1 MLMILCTNT
10 QLNSGGSRYVTL
22 IGYIYP
28 DSKPSVLVIIGYSY
42 PDSKPSVLVIIGYIY
57 PDSKPSVL
65 VITPYWCVHC
75 REVEISNSL

>member
-1 MLMILCTNT
+1 MILCTNT

-22 IGYIYP
+22 IGYI
-28 DSKPSVLVIIGYSY
+28 Y